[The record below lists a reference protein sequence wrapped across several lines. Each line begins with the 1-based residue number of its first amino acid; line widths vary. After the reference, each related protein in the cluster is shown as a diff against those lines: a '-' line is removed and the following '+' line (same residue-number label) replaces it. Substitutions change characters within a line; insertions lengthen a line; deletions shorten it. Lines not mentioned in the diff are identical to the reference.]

1 MCFDSQARPPAA
13 PRRDH
18 AATSGRVTITSGDG
32 TPVAATLA
40 TSDSTASV
48 GMVVLPDVR
57 GLHHYYEL
65 LASEVATTGMH
76 AIAID
81 PYARSAGTAYREDDF
96 DYAPHR
102 AAATDA
108 GLRTDVQAAI
118 EALREAGATTVY
130 VWGFCFGG
138 RAAFMQASQP
148 KVGGT
153 IGFYGWPT
161 RAEEGGSS
169 PVEEARARLVRVPVL
184 AIYGGADEKIT
195 TEDIEAYDDA
205 LGRAGI
211 AHETVVYPGAP
222 HSFFD
227 RRMSENSLACEDAW
241 RRVLDFAQGRADA
254 SGGG

>member
-1 MCFDSQARPPAA
+1 MCFDSQARPPAP

-18 AATSGRVTITSGDG
+18 HATSRRVIITSSDD
-32 TPVAATLA
+32 TRVAATLA
-40 TSDSTASV
+40 TTDATVEV

-65 LASEVATTGMH
+65 LASEVAATGMH

-81 PYARSAGTAYREDDF
+81 PYARSAGSAYREDDF

-148 KVGGT
+148 NVAGT

-169 PVEEARARLVRVPVL
+169 PVEEARAGLVRVPVL
-184 AIYGGADEKIT
+184 AIYGGADEKISG
-195 TEDIEAYDDA
+195 EDIEAYDDA
-205 LGRAGI
+205 LRGAGI

-227 RRMSENSLACEDAW
+227 RRMSENALACEDAW
-241 RRVLDFAQGRADA
+241 RRVLDFAHGAARM
-254 SGGG
+254 G